1 MKKIRKRFFIQ
12 GVHSGAMAN
21 PFNNAFSFLKAET
34 LGRDAMMQEMSNNMT
49 KPDKFGNTRQ
59 MTVSGNRDPSAA
71 LAGKLVHA
79 QERMRTGPINDPNDN
94 ISFGEE
100 GGGDYEDMQSTEER
114 EPFNGQMGEDDTEQL
129 QTIRSGN
136 TDRGERAKL
145 REMASQ
151 LGMQHKDIPYPVP
164 PEMFEQM
171 ATEYQ
176 MMNQDTYD

>member
-1 MKKIRKRFFIQ
+1 M
-12 GVHSGAMAN
+12 SN
-21 PFNNAFSFLKAET
+21 PFQIAWSFLKAET
-34 LGRDAMMQEMSNNMT
+34 PGRDAMMEAMSNNMT
-49 KPDKFGNTRQ
+49 KPDKYGNTRQ

-100 GGGDYEDMQSTEER
+100 GGGDYEDMQFTEDR
-114 EPFNGQMGEDDTEQL
+114 EPFNGQMGEDDTGQL
-129 QTIRSGN
+129 QTISSGD

-145 REMASQ
+145 REIASQ

-164 PEMFEQM
+164 PEMLQQM
-171 ATEYQ
+171 MSQYQ
-176 MMNQDTYD
+176 MMNQG